1 PYLLVAAVDGV
12 HSARIF
18 ASRSNDIEGIVLV
31 DPMPIG
37 FQGFYDDLL
46 PDLAGHPP
54 WLDLDTAVSASLG
67 DFGSVPLTVIEQDP
81 NAVFL
86 SSGFVEGVGRESAES
101 VDAYWQDGLAFY
113 EGLSSSSRS
122 VVANGTG
129 LDMVV
134 WDQPDLVIEQVL
146 ELLRR

>member
-1 PYLLVAAVDGV
+1 MVAAVDGV
-12 HSARIF
+12 HSARLF
-18 ASRSNDIEGIVLV
+18 AAGRDDVAGIVLV
-31 DPMPIG
+31 DPMPVG

-46 PDLAGHPP
+46 PSFAGHPP
-54 WLDLDTAVSASLG
+54 WLDLDAEVSASLD
-67 DFGSVPLTVIEQDP
+67 DFGSVPMVVIEQDS

-86 SSGFVEGVGRESAES
+86 SQGFVDGVGREAAQS
-101 VDAYWQDGLAFY
+101 VDTFWQDGLAFY